1 MGIDWCVIY
10 VGTLIWLK
18 FWYLLKL
25 LLLGRKNWRVFY
37 DLHRH
42 IIFPCN
48 DTEVFM
54 IILQVGTSESCIMSS
69 CIKPVIQGDKEPV
82 VLLHCFDRFSYAN
95 SLLLACFTSM
105 IGGSYLFS
113 LLYELSSCLEW
124 RRTYPLLEDT
134 GVEAWAID
142 ILGWGFSDLGFVFLP
157 YFCFQLK
164 YSAYFCVHVFLL
176 FVFLLYVILLSP
188 LQKDVQPVMLHRKDT
203 IFTRFCSI

>member
-1 MGIDWCVIY
+1 MRALMLGSAPGGGKWGTRSLMDLEIPGSRLPGGNVNG
-10 VGTLIWLK
+10 VGVA
-18 FWYLLKL
+18 
-25 LLLGRKNWRVFY
+25 GGGG
-37 DLHRH
+37 
-42 IIFPCN
+42 FPAFLPK
-48 DTEVFM
+48 EVHEIKDPFARSLARR
-54 IILQVGTSESCIMSS
+54 IQRLPVQVGTSESCIMSS

-82 VLLHCFDRFSYAN
+82 VLLHCFD
-95 SLLLACFTSM
+95 
-105 IGGSYLFS
+105 
-113 LLYELSSCLEW
+113 SSCLEW